1 MTDMEIHFHPHA
13 LERIEE
19 RGATEEEVRATV
31 ELGEKFPV
39 KFGRVGFRRNFPFD
53 RLWRGRLYS
62 TKQLEVYAVEETPH
76 VWLVITVISR
86 YF

>member
-1 MTDMEIHFHPHA
+1 MTDMEIRFHTHA

-53 RLWRGRLYS
+53 RLWRRRLYL
-62 TKQLEVYAVEETPH
+62 TKQLEVYAVEETSQ
-76 VWLVITVISR
+76 VWLVISVISR